1 VSSHPFAHAPHRRSK
16 RIERAVP
23 IVVHGVGA
31 MREPYQEQ
39 VSTVSISCHGCSY
52 QSRHEVLQGE
62 TVYLDV
68 QPSTDGA
75 VGCSTRAQVKWVQKL
90 QVKER
95 AFQIAVELEF
105 AGNIWGV
112 ATPPDDWFPL
122 RIPAAVEPAAT
133 GRELKVV
140 TRKEQQAV
148 HAAAPAASPGGGSIH
163 ASQTIPRTGAAA
175 PAALPLA
182 QLMAGLGEQ
191 IQSMASEAAAAAL
204 ARDKVGLLEE
214 IRAHLRQE
222 AVKTIQSVIAASKD
236 VIVQQATKELSEA
249 HEASIRNSHAQW
261 RKQIQQD
268 MESARQHMLA
278 QGNEMALRL
287 DSLAASTVER
297 LQTKIDATRSEA
309 VDRFITRIR
318 EQVAP
323 MLEVAK
329 DSLQRLEGAESALR
343 KESQAIFAGIENQLA
358 FSTNESLAKA
368 LEDLER
374 NTAGHTAK
382 THESLQKLYQS
393 FEKAARDNAES
404 LLASLGDQTTAIL
417 QQKAAE
423 VSQEFSA
430 GLEGHARNY
439 LESVAKSIAEI
450 PRNVPGRSGQ

>member
-1 VSSHPFAHAPHRRSK
+1 
-16 RIERAVP
+16 
-23 IVVHGVGA
+23 

-52 QSRHEVLQGE
+52 QSKHEVLQGE

-75 VGCSTRAQVKWVQKL
+75 VGCTTRAQVKWVQKL

-105 AGNIWGV
+105 AGNIWGI

-122 RIPAAVEPAAT
+122 RIPAATEPAGS

-148 HAAAPAASPGGGSIH
+148 PAPASVASPGGGAVH
-163 ASQTIPRTGAAA
+163 ASPLAKNDAAA

-182 QLMAGLGEQ
+182 QLMVGLGEQ
-191 IQSMASEAAAAAL
+191 IQTMASEAAAAAL
-204 ARDKVGLLEE
+204 ARDKVRLIEE
-214 IRAHLRQE
+214 FRAHLREE
-222 AVKTIQSVIAASKD
+222 AVKSIQSVIAASKD
-236 VIVQQATKELSEA
+236 VIVQQATKELSQA

-268 MESARQHMLA
+268 MESARLHMLA
-278 QGNEMALRL
+278 QGNEMAQRL
-287 DSLAASTVER
+287 DSLAASTIER
-297 LQTKIDATRSEA
+297 LQSKIDATRSEA

-329 DSLQRLEGAESALR
+329 DSLQRLEGAETALR

-358 FSTNESLAKA
+358 FSTNESLARA

-382 THESLQKLYQS
+382 THESLQQLYQN
-393 FEKAARDNAES
+393 FERAARDNAES
-404 LLASLGDQTTAIL
+404 LLASLGDQMTAIL

-423 VSQEFSA
+423 VSREFSA
-430 GLEGHARNY
+430 GLEGQARNY

-450 PRNVPGRSGQ
+450 PQNIPGRSRS

>member
-16 RIERAVP
+16 RIEKAVP
-23 IVVHGVGA
+23 ILVHGVGA

-52 QSRHEVLQGE
+52 QSKHEVLQGE

-68 QPSTDGA
+68 QPSTGGA
-75 VGCSTRAQVKWVQKL
+75 VGCTTRAQVKWVQKL

-95 AFQIAVELEF
+95 VFQIAVELEF

-122 RIPAAVEPAAT
+122 RIPAAAEPAAS
-133 GRELKVV
+133 GRELRVV
-140 TRKEQQAV
+140 TRKEQQG
-148 HAAAPAASPGGGSIH
+148 APAQVASPGNGPVH
-163 ASQTIPRTGAAA
+163 ASPLARNDAPA

-191 IQSMASEAAAAAL
+191 IQTMASEAAAAAL
-204 ARDKVGLLEE
+204 ARDKVLLLDEF
-214 IRAHLRQE
+214 RAHLREE
-222 AVKTIQSVIAASKD
+222 AVKSIQSVVAASKD
-236 VIVQQATKELSEA
+236 VIVQQVTKELSQA
-249 HEASIRNSHAQW
+249 HEASIRNSHSLW
-261 RKQIQQD
+261 RKQIQVD

-278 QGNEMALRL
+278 QGNEMAQRL
-287 DSLAASTVER
+287 DTLAASTIER

-318 EQVAP
+318 EQVSP

-329 DSLQRLEGAESALR
+329 DSLQRLEGAEAALR

-374 NTAGHTAK
+374 NTASHTAK
-382 THESLQKLYQS
+382 THESLQQLYLG
-393 FEKAARDNAES
+393 FEKAARDNAAT
-404 LLASLGDQTTAIL
+404 LLASLGDQMAAIL
-417 QQKAAE
+417 QQKTAE
-423 VSQEFSA
+423 ISREFSA
-430 GLEGHARNY
+430 GLEGHARSY

-450 PRNVPGRSGQ
+450 PRNMPGRSDS